1 MDGKIHTMGARFTR
15 ALTACA
21 AGFACV
27 LSAAP
32 PSTAGTLSPRAVTG
46 GSPAYNWATFHLG
59 PRLQGDTS
67 NSPLSTANAAQL
79 GVAWATNL
87 YGAALDSPVVYY
99 DSAIGKTLAYVGTEH
114 GDLIAIDVSTGQILW
129 ATWIGSPIR
138 STPVAINGAVYA
150 GTYDSPR
157 IYKLNASTGAIDC
170 SVAAPSEI
178 EGSPVAATPPR
189 GAATVYFN
197 TNDTASASG
206 PLLAVKASDCSIEW
220 SFTGYRSKTGA
231 WDPISYAV
239 DANGTPLV
247 LFGTSDPDST
257 VYAVNALTG
266 TEIWHF
272 AAYNPPPGGDDVG
285 AGVTLSPPNVNG
297 FAGGVAY
304 VPTKY
309 GIVYALD
316 LTTGA
321 QIWSYNYNKALHLGY
336 GGISTAALDGTSLVL
351 GYAKGLLDVDAVT
364 GTKVWN
370 APDAS
375 ATQVISSPAIAGAPR
390 SQIVA
395 YGNLTGRFS
404 VDSLATGAELYH
416 YQTGEYIS
424 ASPAVTDG
432 NILIASADGFLYDFA
447 VNGGNDATLPGT
459 AITSPADSSTVP
471 YPTGGNL
478 TVTGSATDH
487 AGVAGVTVAV
497 QAGGAN
503 GPWWDAATNR
513 WSSGPVGNPAH
524 LGSPGGTS
532 SNWTFSYPA
541 AAAGGTYKVTAYTL
555 STAGQSDITAPQV
568 GFRVTAS
575 SNSPH
580 ITAAPVFAAP
590 GGSLRVTG
598 GGFSASEGV
607 AISLSGTTLTTTAA
621 TSTGSLPTTTISIPT
636 TAPFGQATLAAT
648 GESSGRTATAA
659 ITVANNWAQLG
670 YSATHPN
677 FEPNDWTFYNTI
689 TPGGGIFAYL
699 AWLYQSG
706 APVNTA
712 PAVAD
717 GVAYTANAAGQLAA
731 LNVHNGAPLWT
742 WTIPSNAALDGSPA
756 IDPGAGLVF
765 VGANDGT
772 LNAIST
778 STGQLAWSDSIDSTS
793 GANVSAPVY
802 GSGDV
807 YVTTSTGKVEAI
819 DEATGQTVWGPVS
832 LPDAVT
838 AAPTLDTAS
847 KTLIVPESNG
857 DVVALSSAT
866 GTALWQQPYH
876 GGGAISA
883 PATIYKGIVYF
894 GSGDS
899 VDAISEAN
907 GTGLWSYQTGGT
919 VADTPTITNS
929 VTAGQLLLMVGSDDG
944 LLYALQAGDGALAW
958 DLNTGSPIAG
968 VATVASVVVYDTTTG
983 MVGTSRTYAA
993 LPLWKYTTK
1002 AGITAPPVIVNGTIY
1017 IGARDWNLYSFTSYG
1032 KQPAAAPR
1040 A

>member
-1 MDGKIHTMGARFTR
+1 MGARLIR
-15 ALTACA
+15 ILTACVV
-21 AGFACV
+21 GFACMLAV
-27 LSAAP
+27 AP
-32 PSTAGTLSPRAVTG
+32 PSTAGRLLPRALTG

-59 PRLQGDTS
+59 PRLQGYAS
-67 NSPLSTANAAQL
+67 NSPLSTANAAHL
-79 GVAWATNL
+79 GVAWATDL

-99 DSAIGKTLAYVGTEH
+99 DSAIGKTLAYIGTEH

-129 ATWIGSPIR
+129 ATLIGSPIR
-138 STPVAINGAVYA
+138 STPVAINGAVYV

-170 SVAAPSEI
+170 SVAAPSEV
-178 EGSPVAATPPR
+178 EGSAVAATPPG
-189 GAATVYFN
+189 GAATVYFD

-206 PLLAVKASDCSIEW
+206 PLLAVKASNCSIEW
-220 SFTGYRSKTGA
+220 SFTGYTSTTGA
-231 WDPISYAV
+231 WDPVSYAV

-247 LFGTSDPDST
+247 LYGTSDPNST

-266 TEIWHF
+266 REMWHF
-272 AAYNPPPGGDDVG
+272 AVYNPPPAGYDIG
-285 AGVTLSPPNVNG
+285 AGITISPPKANG
-297 FAGGVAY
+297 FADGVAY

-309 GIVYALD
+309 GIVYALN

-321 QIWSYNYNKALHLGY
+321 QIWNYNYNKALGVAY
-336 GGISTAALDGTSLVL
+336 GGISTAALDGTNLVL
-351 GYAKGLLDVDAVT
+351 GYVKGLLDINAVT

-370 APDAS
+370 AADS
-375 ATQVISSPAIAGAPR
+375 SGTQVDSSPAIAGAPG

-395 YGNLTGRFS
+395 YGELTGRFS

-416 YQTGEYIS
+416 YQTGKYIT

-447 VNGGNDATLPGT
+447 VKGGNETTLPGT
-459 AITSPADSSTVP
+459 TITSPADSSTVG
-471 YPTGGNL
+471 YPTGGHL
-478 TVTGSATDH
+478 AVTGSATDQ

-497 QAGGAN
+497 QAGGPT
-503 GPWWDAATNR
+503 GPWWDAATR
-513 WSSGPVGNPAH
+513 QWSSGPVGNPAS
-524 LGSPGGTS
+524 LGSPGATS
-532 SNWTFSYPA
+532 SNWAFTYPV

-568 GFRVTAS
+568 GFSVTAS
-575 SNSPH
+575 STSPH

-590 GGSLRVTG
+590 GGTLTVTG
-598 GGFSASEGV
+598 GGFHASESV
-607 AISLSGTTLTTTAA
+607 AISLSGTTLKTATA
-621 TSTGSLPTTTISIPT
+621 TSTGSLPATTISIPT

-648 GESSGRTATAA
+648 GKSSGATATAA

-677 FEPNDWTFYNTI
+677 FEPNDFTFYNTI
-689 TPGGGIFAYL
+689 TPGGNVFAYL

-706 APVNTA
+706 APVDTA

-717 GVAYTANAAGQLAA
+717 GVAYTANTAGQLTA
-731 LNVHNGAPLWT
+731 LDVHNGAPLWT
-742 WTIPSNAALDGSPA
+742 WTIPSKAALDGSPA
-756 IDPGAGLVF
+756 IDPGTGLVF

-778 STGQLAWSDSIDSTS
+778 STGQLAWSDSIDRAS
-793 GANVSAPVY
+793 GTKVSAPVY

-807 YVTTSTGKVEAI
+807 YITTSTGKVEAI
-819 DEATGQTVWGPVS
+819 AEATGKTVWGPIS
-832 LPDAVT
+832 LPNPVL
-838 AAPTLDTAS
+838 AAPTLDTAN
-847 KTLIVPESNG
+847 KTLIVPEPNG
-857 DVVALSSAT
+857 DVVALNSAT
-866 GTALWQQPYH
+866 GKALWLEPYH
-876 GGGAISA
+876 SGGAISA
-883 PATIYKGIVYF
+883 PATIYNGIVYF

-899 VDAISEAN
+899 VYAISEAN
-907 GTGLWSYQTGGT
+907 GTKQWSYRTGGT
-919 VADTPTITNS
+919 VADMPTITNS
-929 VTAGQLLLMVGSDDG
+929 VTRGQLLLIVGSGDG
-944 LLYALQAGDGALAW
+944 RLYALQAGDGALAW

-983 MVGTSRTYAA
+983 IVGASRTYDA

-1017 IGARDWNLYSFTSYG
+1017 IGAQDWNLYSFTSYG
-1032 KQPAAAPR
+1032 QQPAAAPR
-1040 A
+1040 T